1 MNQPLHL
8 TAAVALLSLGIAP
21 NICGEEPKAG
31 KSRDPAQIET
41 ATRLQV
47 FLDRAEFAPG
57 KIDGRYGE
65 FTVKALALYREAH
78 GQSQPAAPAGK
89 EQSKKTDAAP
99 DVTGLD
105 LARID
110 PVFITYTVTEA
121 DLQHIGDAPE
131 SVPEQAK
138 LKALPYKNAAEAIA
152 EKFHAD
158 VDFLAELNPGK
169 TKSIK
174 AGDELKVPNVEPFEL
189 AAVKTLKP
197 GSEVDAR
204 GINEIDDEPAP
215 MATAGQSWER
225 KIDRARR
232 RAVDD
237 CGENRRQEQHAHRPR
252 RGETY
257 RRLSSDDRLRA
268 NRVARWRLESP
279 RRREDAKLPL

>member
-1 MNQPLHL
+1 MKHTRLP
-8 TAAVALLSLGIAP
+8 ALLALAQPRILCSTISSRPVAFMNRFLPLTLAVTSLSVSILS
-21 NICGEEPKAG
+21 NVRSEEGKAG
-31 KSRDPAQIET
+31 KSRDPAEIET

-78 GQSQPAAPAGK
+78 GQPQPAAPAGK
-89 EQSKKTDAAP
+89 EQSKKTDGAP

-110 PVFITYTVTEA
+110 PVFITYTVTDA
-121 DLQHIGDAPE
+121 DLQNIGDAPE

-138 LKALPYKNAAEAIA
+138 LKSLPYKNAAEAIA

-169 TKSIK
+169 TKSLK

-197 GSEVDAR
+197 GSEVDAPR
-204 GINEIDDEPAP
+204 DQRN
-215 MATAGQSWER
+215 
-225 KIDRARR
+225 RR
-232 RAVDD
+232 RTR
-237 CGENRRQEQHAHRPR
+237 NQW
-252 RGETY
+252 
-257 RRLSSDDRLRA
+257 RA
-268 NRVARWRLESP
+268 AG
-279 RRREDAKLPL
+279 